1 MFRAKLFLL
10 FLILSIVNCNDDDD
24 YIQNEENN
32 VEEFNHIS
40 VSSIIVSPYICQDNY
55 RWIRGQCREII

>member
-1 MFRAKLFLL
+1 MFCAKFLL
-10 FLILSIVNCNDDDD
+10 LFFVLTIVNCDDDD

-32 VEEFNHIS
+32 VEEFSIS
-40 VSSIIVSPYICQDNY
+40 VSSIIISPNNCPENY